1 MNHARATEEPLQQ
14 SMGSGEHSYS
24 FEFFPPKTDIGEQ
37 RLWQTI
43 RELEGLNP
51 SFVSVTYGA
60 GGSTRDRTIRA
71 TEIIARE
78 TTLTPMAHLTCVGAT
93 VDELRSVIGDYAD
106 VGVSNILAIRG
117 DPPGGLKQR
126 WVTHPGGLNHADELV
141 TLIKSLGSFTVG
153 VAAFPEGHPEAA
165 DLDEDAESLLRKQ
178 DAGADFAV
186 TQFFFD
192 SADYFRL
199 RDRADARGVVLPIVP
214 GIMPVTDFKQI
225 SRFSEL
231 SGAAFPDELS
241 RRFEQVAHDPEA
253 VRALGVSVATDM
265 CQRLLAGGAPGL
277 HFYTLNRSSATQEIY
292 SALGLQHR

>member
-1 MNHARATEEPLQQ
+1 MISNRAAPGRQQTPLRGGAR
-14 SMGSGEHSYS
+14 SYS
-24 FEFFPPKTDIGEQ
+24 FEFFPPKTDLGEQ

-78 TTLTPMAHLTCVGAT
+78 TSLTPMAHLTCVGST
-93 VDELRSVIGDYAD
+93 VEELRSVISDYASS
-106 VGVSNILAIRG
+106 GVRDILAIRG
-117 DPPGGLKQR
+117 DPPGGLNQP
-126 WVTHPGGLNHADELV
+126 WESHPGGLDHADQLV
-141 TLIKSLGSFTVG
+141 ALIKSHGTFTVG

-225 SRFSEL
+225 ERFSEL
-231 SGAAFPDELS
+231 SGAAFPEELA
-241 RRFEQVAHDPEA
+241 RRFAQVGHDPEA
-253 VRALGVSVATDM
+253 VRQLGVSVATDM

-277 HFYTLNRSSATQEIY
+277 HFYTLNRSTATQEIY
-292 SALGLQHR
+292 AALGLPSD